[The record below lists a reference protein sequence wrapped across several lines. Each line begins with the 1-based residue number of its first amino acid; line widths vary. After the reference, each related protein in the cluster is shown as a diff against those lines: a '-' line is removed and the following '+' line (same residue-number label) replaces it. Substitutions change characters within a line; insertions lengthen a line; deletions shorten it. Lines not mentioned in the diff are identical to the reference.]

1 MKGLEKIT
9 QRIRDDAQAE
19 IQAILDEGRA
29 KAEAVLEDY
38 RTQAQ
43 QLLDQEQ
50 QRTEQAAA
58 ELLERGS
65 RSDAMDG
72 SKAQLAAKQ
81 ACVDEAFAQAGR
93 ALQQM
98 PREKYIRVL
107 ARMAAQAGEGS
118 EELIFSPADAQA
130 VGQAVVEEANRLKAG
145 ASFTL
150 SPQQRDMEGGLV
162 LKKGDVE
169 INCDFA
175 TQLRLLRQSMAADVA
190 AMLFS

>member
-1 MKGLEKIT
+1 MTGGARAAWEKLFAGAPPPGSGT
-9 QRIRDDAQAE
+9 AAWLGAWEAE
-19 IQAILDEGRA
+19 IAACSAPVLDLGCGSGG
-29 KAEAVLEDY
+29 D
-38 RTQAQ
+38 T
-43 QLLDQEQ
+43 DW
-50 QRTEQAAA
+50 
-58 ELLERGS
+58 LLERGS

-98 PREKYIRVL
+98 PREEYIRVL

-150 SPQQRDMEGGLV
+150 SAQQRDMEGGLV